1 MAQAKTDVQRIRKEQ
16 AEAAID
22 AAYELR
28 EEYGT
33 FLTRRKANREEL
45 RNLSAQGYLSAEQE
59 AELEELY
66 PKRQSSEQEAEEA
79 QAA

>member
-28 EEYGT
+28 EEYGA

-66 PKRQSSEQEAEEA
+66 PKRQSSEQEAEE
-79 QAA
+79 QAAA